1 MATNKFTQ
9 FANGASANVLS
20 YEDWITMSTL
30 IENGFQSGIAISEQF
45 NRLLAQGAAA
55 GYAVGQYIVDQL
67 NIDADP
73 LDAEALALNFKQAM
87 TFLPL
92 AGGMMTG
99 SIQFSTVSGTTGR
112 TLIQGRMAGSDYFR
126 IRISGT
132 AADAGFA
139 EVATGGDGNEPIY
152 VRQYSG
158 AFNTLVRSLT
168 LLDASGNSAFPGQV
182 TATGGFVGNLTG
194 RSTSAGTADTAIK
207 AQQDRNG
214 KIIDETYATI
224 LVGEV
229 KMYAGRQAPAGYL
242 WCDGRT
248 VSRTTYA
255 KLFAAIGT
263 IWGVG
268 DGSTTFNL
276 PDFRKRFPEG
286 ANSASEVGQT
296 VQAGLPNIT
305 GIFGNTEEESADFA
319 GVFWPTKTTGGAAP
333 GWGDH
338 PDNAGYNVNMDASRA
353 SAVYGR
359 SSTVQPSSAK
369 CLYII
374 KY

>member
-1 MATNKFTQ
+1 
-9 FANGASANVLS
+9 
-20 YEDWITMSTL
+20 
-30 IENGFQSGIAISEQF
+30 
-45 NRLLAQGAAA
+45 
-55 GYAVGQYIVDQL
+55 
-67 NIDADP
+67 
-73 LDAEALALNFKQAM
+73 
-87 TFLPL
+87 
-92 AGGMMTG
+92 MTG
-99 SIQFSTVSGTTGR
+99 SILFSTVSGTTGK

-126 IRISGT
+126 IQIGGT

-158 AFNTLVRSLT
+158 AFSTLTRSLT

-182 TATGGFVGNLTG
+182 SATGGFVGNLTG
-194 RSTSAGTADTAIK
+194 RATSAGNADTSIK

-214 KIIDETYATI
+214 NVIDETYATI

-229 KMYAGRQAPAGYL
+229 KMYAGRTAPDGYL
-242 WCDGRT
+242 WCDGRP

-263 IWGVG
+263 IWGNG
-268 DGSTTFNL
+268 DGATTFNL

-286 ANSASEVGQT
+286 ANSGSEVGQY
-296 VQAGLPNIT
+296 VQAGLPNIRGT
-305 GIFGNTEEESADFA
+305 IGNWDVQPGAFGDGAFYVGSRGNWNDE
-319 GVFWPTKTTGGAAP
+319 GGT
-333 GWGDH
+333 WQ
-338 PDNAGYNVNMDASRA
+338 PDYANNFTLDASR
-353 SAVYGR
+353 SSPVYGR
-359 SSTVQPSSAK
+359 SSTVQPASGK

>member
-1 MATNKFTQ
+1 
-9 FANGASANVLS
+9 
-20 YEDWITMSTL
+20 
-30 IENGFQSGIAISEQF
+30 
-45 NRLLAQGAAA
+45 
-55 GYAVGQYIVDQL
+55 
-67 NIDADP
+67 
-73 LDAEALALNFKQAM
+73 
-87 TFLPL
+87 
-92 AGGMMTG
+92 MTG
-99 SIQFSTVSGTTGR
+99 SILFSTVSGSTGR
-112 TLIQGRMAGSDYFR
+112 TLIQGGMADTDSFR

-132 AADAGFA
+132 ASDAGLA
-139 EVATGGDGNEPIY
+139 EIATSGDGNEPIY
-152 VRQYSG
+152 IRQYSG
-158 AFNTLVRSLT
+158 VFNTLVRSLT
-168 LLDASGNSAFPGQV
+168 LLDASGNSAFPGTV
-182 TATGGFVGNLTG
+182 SAPSGFVGNLTG
-194 RSTSAGTADTAIK
+194 KATNAGTADTAIK

-214 KIIDETYATI
+214 KVIDETYATI

-229 KMYAGRQAPAGYL
+229 KMYAGRTAPDGYL
-242 WCDGRT
+242 WCDGRA

-263 IWGVG
+263 IWGNG
-268 DGSTTFNL
+268 DGATTFNL

-286 ANSASEVGQT
+286 ANSASEVGQY

-305 GIFGNTEEESADFA
+305 GIFGNTEEQSSAFS

-333 GWGDH
+333 GWEAH